1 LLIAIELALLL
12 VVTRAPNTQQLMWA
26 VYDGLDRKLPTSPPA
41 SRIRWQPTGQWAAL
55 MAFAAT
61 WALLGLS
68 GVSEFLYFQF

>member
-1 LLIAIELALLL
+1 
-12 VVTRAPNTQQLMWA
+12 MWA